1 VNVCSVAYYKVLI
14 ATNICAQDMT
24 SVLLL
29 ALETAASPSE
39 AVEALLTV
47 QAMLIGDST
56 AQVAIFRNFGPC
68 VLIMC
73 DLNGDFPKMTHMS
86 LE

>member
-1 VNVCSVAYYKVLI
+1 
-14 ATNICAQDMT
+14 MT

-56 AQVAIFRNFGPC
+56 AQVMILVSFGAF
-68 VLIMC
+68 V
-73 DLNGDFPKMTHMS
+73 F
-86 LE
+86 

>member
-1 VNVCSVAYYKVLI
+1 VVWFGECGLENVEVFYVLLKAYFNCYCNV
-14 ATNICAQDMT
+14 QDMT

-56 AQVAIFRNFGPC
+56 AQVTILRNLGL
-68 VLIMC
+68 VL
-73 DLNGDFPKMTHMS
+73 
-86 LE
+86 